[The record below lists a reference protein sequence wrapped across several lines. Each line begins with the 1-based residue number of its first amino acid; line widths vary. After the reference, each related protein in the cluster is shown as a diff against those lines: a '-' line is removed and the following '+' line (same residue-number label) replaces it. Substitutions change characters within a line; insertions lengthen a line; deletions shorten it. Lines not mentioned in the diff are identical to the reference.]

1 MLSRVAEKMYWYGRY
16 FERAENTARLM
27 RVYTNVLLDMPGGVK
42 HIWEDLIKITGSSQL
57 FYEKFK
63 QGNERSVIKFML
75 TDRSN
80 PASLLCSVSAARE
93 NARTTREIIPAEAW
107 EKINEFFL
115 YVRNNSDAALKQNTR
130 HRFLSEV
137 IDHCYQMTGL
147 LFGNM
152 SHGNA
157 YHFIRMGRNLERADM
172 TTRIL
177 DVGCINLL
185 QEQANIPDAYDNILW
200 MNVLKSLGAYQMYRQ
215 HVKDRVNGEAV
226 VDYLIKDNQFPRS
239 VRHCLIELENCFTK
253 ISGHEQPLREVIQT
267 HRKVNKVDTA
277 ALMQAGLHEFIDEL
291 QIEFAEIHNAVGQ
304 TWFGHGK
311 SQSQQQ

>member
-16 FERAENTARLM
+16 FERAENTARLI
-27 RVYTNVLLDMPGGVK
+27 RVYSNVLMDMPGIVK
-42 HIWEDLIKITGSSQL
+42 HIWEDLIKITGSTDQ

-63 QGNERSVIKFML
+63 QGSERNVIRFML
-75 TDRSN
+75 TDISN
-80 PASLLCSVSAARE
+80 PASLICSVSAARE

-107 EKINEFFL
+107 EKINEFYH

-130 HRFLSEV
+130 HQFLSEV
-137 IDHCYQMTGL
+137 ITRCYQMTGL

-152 SHGNA
+152 SHGNP
-157 YHFIRMGRNLERADM
+157 YNFIRMGRNLERADM

-215 HVKDRVNGEAV
+215 HVKDRVNGEDV
-226 VDYLIKDNQFPRS
+226 VNFLIKDTQFPHS
-239 VRHCLIELENCFTK
+239 VRFCLDQLENCF
-253 ISGHEQPLREVIQT
+253 IQSPDHEQPLHELMKAQRM
-267 HRKVNKVDTA
+267 VNKIDTA
-277 ALMQAGLHEFIDEL
+277 ALIQSGLHEFIDEL
-291 QIEFAEIHNAVGQ
+291 QIDFARIHNTVGQ
-304 TWFGHGK
+304 SWFGYGQGQI
-311 SQSQQQ
+311 QSQ